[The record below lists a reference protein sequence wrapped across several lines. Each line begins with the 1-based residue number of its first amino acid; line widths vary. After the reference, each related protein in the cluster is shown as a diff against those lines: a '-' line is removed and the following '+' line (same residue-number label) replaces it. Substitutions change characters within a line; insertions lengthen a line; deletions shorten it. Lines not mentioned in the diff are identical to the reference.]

1 MRERVCGKPRGDAH
15 AGARTREAQGGC
27 PCGSAYAVL
36 CGSSFAEFGQCQLF
50 ATESYWRLASCRYG
64 AREGC
69 GRLRPRF
76 MGLRLPSMLTKGNDQ
91 KGARMWQKYT
101 RLVKL

>member
-1 MRERVCGKPRGDAH
+1 MRERVCGKPR
-15 AGARTREAQGGC
+15 GGC

-50 ATESYWRLASCRYG
+50 ATESSWRLVSYRYG
-64 AREGC
+64 AREGY
-69 GRLRPRF
+69 GRLRLALWDCVCRVCSPRE
-76 MGLRLPSMLTKGNDQ
+76 MIKKVHECGK
-91 KGARMWQKYT
+91 KYT